1 MLRITPDIAIGD
13 DEIEITPHRA
23 AGPGGQHGDKAA
35 TAVHLRF
42 DIAQSSLPEAWREQ
56 LLARR
61 DQRITTAGV
70 VVIKAQAYRH
80 RARNERS
87 ARERL
92 RQLLQSASRSPPT
105 RRATRPSLRAKTR
118 RREVK
123 RRRGRTKA
131 LRKPPPV

>member
-1 MLRITPDIAIGD
+1 M
-13 DEIEITPHRA
+13 
-23 AGPGGQHGDKAA
+23 
-35 TAVHLRF
+35 HLRF

-92 RQLLQSASRSPPT
+92 RQLLESASRSPPT
-105 RRATRPSLRAKTR
+105 RRATRPSLRARAR
-118 RREVK
+118 RREAK

-131 LRKPPPV
+131 LRKPPPA